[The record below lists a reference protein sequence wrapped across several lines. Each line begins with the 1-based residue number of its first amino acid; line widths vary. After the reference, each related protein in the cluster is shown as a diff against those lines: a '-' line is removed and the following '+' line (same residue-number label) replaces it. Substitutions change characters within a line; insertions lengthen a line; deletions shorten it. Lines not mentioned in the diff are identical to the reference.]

1 MSNRN
6 RKYNIP
12 SSYFDDPEDLIEREN
27 RYAVG
32 YTPPTKAKNSDSEN
46 SISSLDRMAMI
57 VIALCMGFWSIV
69 MIGFAIA
76 TGNWTLVL
84 GTTIGVVFYW
94 GFSWFWYYIG
104 WRFYWIML
112 ALGWLG
118 ATAYMLT
125 IFGFLQQMFVQ
136 FTRSGLYY
144 R

>member
-1 MSNRN
+1 MSY
-6 RKYNIP
+6 RKRDSKP

-32 YTPPTKAKNSDSEN
+32 YTQSPKPKNSEN

-57 VIALCMGFWSIV
+57 VIVLCMAFWSIV
-69 MIGFAIA
+69 MIGFAIMS
-76 TGNWTLVL
+76 GNWTLVM
-84 GTTIGVVFYW
+84 GTTIGVLFYW

-104 WRFYWIML
+104 WKFYWIML
-112 ALGWLG
+112 ALGCLG

-125 IFGFLQQMFVQ
+125 IFGVFQQMFVQ
-136 FTRSGLYY
+136 FSRAGIY